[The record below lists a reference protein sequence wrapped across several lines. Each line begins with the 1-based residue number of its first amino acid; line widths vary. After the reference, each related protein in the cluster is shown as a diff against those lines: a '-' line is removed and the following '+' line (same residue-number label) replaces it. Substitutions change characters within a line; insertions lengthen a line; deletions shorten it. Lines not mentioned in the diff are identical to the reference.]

1 MARHAGP
8 QPGSQTGRSPAASER
23 AELCQLLTEV
33 GEHAPTLC
41 EGWEAVDLAAHLLVR
56 ESRPDALIG
65 LAIPPLRGYTT
76 KLERSTLEK
85 MPFAE
90 IVGRLRSGPSLRTP
104 LGLPVIRDRGNL
116 HEFFLHHEDVRRAQ
130 PGWLV
135 RELSAQETAELWR
148 LVRLMAPMLLR
159 GVPKTRVTLATATPG
174 ASGTA
179 TPGAS
184 GTVIPGASGTVQR
197 FVGRADAPH
206 QVTVTGPPG
215 ELLLYLSGRQ
225 PVAEVKI
232 SGPPAGQ
239 AQLAAASLGM

>member
-1 MARHAGP
+1 LTVGMARHAGP
-8 QPGSQTGRSPAASER
+8 QPGSHAGRSPAAFER
-23 AELCQLLTEV
+23 AELCELLTQV

-65 LAIPPLRGYTT
+65 LAIPPFRGYTT
-76 KLERSTLEK
+76 KLEVSAREK

-104 LGLPVIRDRGNL
+104 LGLPVIKDRGNL
-116 HEFFLHHEDVRRAQ
+116 HEFFIHHEDVRRAQ

-159 GVPKTRVTLATATPG
+159 GVPKTRVTLATAIPG

-179 TPGAS
+179 ERS
-184 GTVIPGASGTVQR
+184 
-197 FVGRADAPH
+197 VGKADAPH